1 MICDIGVFLHEIVIL
16 GRQMRGP
23 GGRFRLEI
31 VYVNMYALFL
41 YFYQH

>member
-16 GRQMRGP
+16 GRRS

-41 YFYQH
+41 YFYRQ